1 MNEEIAYKVIKI
13 IEENPDISQRQL
25 AEELGVSLGK
35 TNYCIK
41 ALIERG
47 IIKACN
53 FKNSHKKLAYTYLLT
68 PKGINEKA
76 KITYR
81 FLKKRMA
88 EYEQLHEEIE
98 ELRAEVQRLKTIDGA
113 NIMQK
118 TDV

>member
-13 IEENPDISQRQL
+13 IESNPEISQRQL
-25 AEELGVSLGK
+25 AGSLGISLGK

-41 ALIERG
+41 ALVEKG
-47 IIKACN
+47 IIKVRN

-81 FLKKRMA
+81 FLKKRLA
-88 EYEQLHEEIE
+88 EYKQLHEEIE